1 MSFPEQP
8 VPPERAFDVLRRFAR
23 PRPPI
28 ERCDLCGL
36 ELGPEH
42 DHLLEP
48 AARRLVCACGACA
61 VLFSGQADTR
71 FKRVPRRVQ
80 RLEGFRLTDAQ
91 WEDLRLPINLAFFY
105 HSTPQNKVI
114 ACYPSPAGATE
125 SLLDLTAWDEIRK
138 DNPVLHEMAPDVEA
152 LLVDRLG
159 SDRGLGGAA
168 GDAVCFMAPIDQCF
182 RLVGII
188 RTHWKG
194 FSGGDLVWEEIDRF
208 FADMNRGSRAPGE
221 AVHA

>member
-1 MSFPEQP
+1 MSSEATG
-8 VPPERAFDVLRRFAR
+8 PERAFDVLRRFAR
-23 PRPPI
+23 PRPPV

-48 AARRLVCACGACA
+48 AARRLVCACGPCA
-61 VLFSGQADTR
+61 VLFGEQAGTR
-71 FKRVPRRVQ
+71 FMRVPRRVR
-80 RLEGFRLTDAQ
+80 RLEGFRVTDAQ

-105 HSTPQNKVI
+105 SSTHKGKVV

-125 SLLDLTAWDEIRK
+125 SLLDLEAWENIRSE
-138 DNPVLHEMAPDVEA
+138 NPVLDEMMPDVEA

-159 SDRGLGGAA
+159 SDRGLGGVA
-168 GDAVCFMAPIDQCF
+168 GEANCFLVPIDQCF

-188 RTHWKG
+188 RAHWKG
-194 FSGGDLVWEEIDRF
+194 FAGGEIVWQKIDGF
-208 FADMNRGSRAPGE
+208 FADLNRSAQFGE
-221 AVHA
+221 VLHA